1 MKAPAKEEVQKILE
15 KTLFAQALS
24 KKEIDL
30 LAGKM
35 KVISFAKGE
44 TIFKQGSVISDYA
57 VLMTGMC
64 KTTVENPSN
73 GNGTIISFIKPIDII
88 GIWSLE
94 DTVFAATATALA
106 DSVVVFFDKKDVSQ
120 LMLTNGKFCYR
131 IFETLCSHA
140 RKNVRQSVDFS
151 QKSIMSRV
159 ASSLLYIMGEITD
172 GDCINLPISRN
183 DLAEYSGIATGS
195 TIRLLSELEKANVV
209 LLDKKTIW
217 IKDIEALKKI
227 SLQD

>member
-140 RKNVRQSVDFS
+140 RKTVRQSVDFS

-195 TIRLLSELEKANVV
+195 TIRLLRELEKANVV